1 MEEVDEDMVVAEDVV
16 VVVEVVMEVVVG
28 EMTDT
33 AAEMEDT
40 TEIMEDIKCP
50 SNPLSKKSDF
60 AEPVVSVKYSTFIIN
75 FYSLSQIQWL
85 YYFLFLLLL

>member
-1 MEEVDEDMVVAEDVV
+1 MG
-16 VVVEVVMEVVVG
+16 VVMEVVVG

-60 AEPVVSVKYSTFIIN
+60 AEPVVSVNTQR
-75 FYSLSQIQWL
+75 L
-85 YYFLFLLLL
+85 

>member
-16 VVVEVVMEVVVG
+16 VVVAVVMEVVVG

-40 TEIMEDIKCP
+40 IEIMEDIKCP

-60 AEPVVSVKYSTFIIN
+60 AEPVVSVNTQR
-75 FYSLSQIQWL
+75 L
-85 YYFLFLLLL
+85 

>member
-1 MEEVDEDMVVAEDVV
+1 MVVAEDVV
-16 VVVEVVMEVVVG
+16 VVGVMEVVVE

-60 AEPVVSVKYSTFIIN
+60 AEPVVSVNTQR
-75 FYSLSQIQWL
+75 L
-85 YYFLFLLLL
+85 

>member
-1 MEEVDEDMVVAEDVV
+1 LGSRGCVGGGIVKTDVV
-16 VVVEVVMEVVVG
+16 VVVVMEVVVE

-60 AEPVVSVKYSTFIIN
+60 AEPVVSVNTQR
-75 FYSLSQIQWL
+75 L
-85 YYFLFLLLL
+85 